1 MSQTVGLSVWISYE
15 KASRASQCYEHFEA
29 VASIGR
35 KNGEQSRP
43 LRRMEGTIFDRLIEL
58 AEEGVGETDEFVEF
72 GWGV

>member
-1 MSQTVGLSVWISYE
+1 
-15 KASRASQCYEHFEA
+15 

-58 AEEGVGETDEFVEF
+58 AEEGGGETDEFVEF